1 MKPHWLSVDNSGFP
15 LRHFQSNLQISTGLE
30 TIFIILDF
38 LDVRYAKKFWLKK
51 AQELFN
57 VKEIMWMWTSM
68 DLFSPSMNGE
78 FFVLCDKFIGFFLK
92 LSPCFQGTE
101 IQPHWVPPGNQ
112 SQSEKLAESVLEIV
126 GTLPHSLLW
135 QMSHTLPGPNIEE
148 MRQRKHVTL
157 ILGLPLWA
165 MQLSSSESSLS
176 ISPIQVKLN
185 KSIKNLKNLKLGIQS
200 SLKENTHV
208 AKRKLSDLL
217 QSRFTHNCKTYEWR

>member
-1 MKPHWLSVDNSGFP
+1 MNPHWLSVASSGFRP
-15 LRHFQSNLQISTGLE
+15 RHFQSNLQISIGLE
-30 TIFIILDF
+30 TIFVILDF
-38 LDVRYAKKFWLKK
+38 LDVRNVKNIWHKK

-68 DLFSPSMNGE
+68 DPFSPSMNGE
-78 FFVLCDKFIGFFLK
+78 FLSVVTNIYIGFFLK

-148 MRQRKHVTL
+148 MRQRKQQTCHPDSRFVIMSNATF
-157 ILGLPLWA
+157 ILWI
-165 MQLSSSESSLS
+165 QSTNQYSSGDIKCFKAVDSHWVLYE
-176 ISPIQVKLN
+176 PVY
-185 KSIKNLKNLKLGIQS
+185 SIKL
-200 SLKENTHV
+200 
-208 AKRKLSDLL
+208 
-217 QSRFTHNCKTYEWR
+217 

>member
-1 MKPHWLSVDNSGFP
+1 MNPHYLSVVSSGFQQ
-15 LRHFQSNLQISTGLE
+15 RHFQSNLQISIGLE
-30 TIFIILDF
+30 TIFIMLDL
-38 LDVRYAKKFWLKK
+38 LDVRNAKNIWHKK

-68 DLFSPSMNGE
+68 DPFFPSMNGE
-78 FFVLCDKFIGFFLK
+78 FLNFCLLWQIYWI

-148 MRQRKHVTL
+148 MRQRKQQTCHPDSRFVIMSNATF
-157 ILGLPLWA
+157 ILWI
-165 MQLSSSESSLS
+165 QSTNQYSSGDIKCFKAVDSHSFLYE
-176 ISPIQVKLN
+176 PVC
-185 KSIKNLKNLKLGIQS
+185 SIKL
-200 SLKENTHV
+200 
-208 AKRKLSDLL
+208 
-217 QSRFTHNCKTYEWR
+217 